1 MSSLPSSSPPATP
14 TRKSPRKTAVAL
26 IEPVPDAVVKR
37 KRKVAHKGDIT
48 KISDAPVRSESEGL
62 VKASAEILKKGRAD
76 FVRGVKTRRD
86 AAAKVAAAA
95 GLPPPPPPIRTVVL
109 DEEEED
115 GEWVESDEEE

>member
-14 TRKSPRKTAVAL
+14 TRKSPRKTAVAP

-48 KISDAPVRSESEGL
+48 KMSDAEALEFDD
-62 VKASAEILKKGRAD
+62 EDIL
-76 FVRGVKTRRD
+76 
-86 AAAKVAAAA
+86 AKVAAAA
-95 GLPPPPPPIRTVVL
+95 GLPPPGPPIRTVVL

-115 GEWVESDEEE
+115 GEWVESDEEG